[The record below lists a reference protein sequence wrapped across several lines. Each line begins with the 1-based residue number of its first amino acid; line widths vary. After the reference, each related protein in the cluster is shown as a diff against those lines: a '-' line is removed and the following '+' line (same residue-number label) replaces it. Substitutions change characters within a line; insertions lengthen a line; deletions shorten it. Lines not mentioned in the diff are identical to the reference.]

1 MINICHKLDYQQNLN
16 KAFLFKEGAFLCT
29 YNPTV
34 FVINQQ
40 LGYCFKIVLFQFK
53 TYLNKSIF
61 VCSFFRN

>member
-1 MINICHKLDYQQNLN
+1 MINICHKLDYQQNFN
-16 KAFLFKEGAFLCT
+16 KVFLFKEYTFLRT
-29 YNPTV
+29 YNSSV

-40 LGYCFKIVLFQFK
+40 LGYCFKMVLFQFE